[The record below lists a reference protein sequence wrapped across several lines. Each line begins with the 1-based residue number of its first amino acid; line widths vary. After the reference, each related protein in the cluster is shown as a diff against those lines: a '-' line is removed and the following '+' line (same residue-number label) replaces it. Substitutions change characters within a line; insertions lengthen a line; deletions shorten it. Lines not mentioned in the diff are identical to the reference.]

1 MEEETKIPIYRIDDD
16 HETRSNIFPR
26 WSEELL
32 EVDENI
38 TRIID
43 QKSTVEDVILNC
55 LYKEKQKAR
64 EVHYKGIFNIINNVN
79 QIESLDSKWKVGDYI
94 SRIYHL
100 ITLLYN
106 RQTKLP
112 MILLSNFKEVILY
125 KEFYDRL
132 FYGKYYEKH
141 ETQKESKDNVEH
153 PKHYTSHPSKIE
165 CITITQYYN
174 FCIGNAMKYLW
185 RAGIKKEEG
194 LTPVEKEIE
203 DCKKAIWY
211 INKHIESLK

>member
-1 MEEETKIPIYRIDDD
+1 MEEETKIPIYRINDD

-26 WSEELL
+26 WTDDML

-43 QKSTVEDVILNC
+43 QRSTVEDVILKC
-55 LYKEKQKAR
+55 LYREMQKAR
-64 EVHYKGIFNIINNVN
+64 EVHYKGTFNIINNVT
-79 QIESLDSKWKVGDYI
+79 QIESLDSKWDSND
-94 SRIYHL
+94 SRSRSVHIHFQLDEFSEYK
-100 ITLLYN
+100 TLCSN
-106 RQTKLP
+106 RDALFC
-112 MILLSNFKEVILY
+112 NCKEQ
-125 KEFYDRL
+125 D
-132 FYGKYYEKH
+132 EKNK
-141 ETQKESKDNVEH
+141 QYMRQIQQRDNVEH

-165 CITITQYYN
+165 CITITQHYN

-194 LTPVEKEIE
+194 LTPIEKEIE

>member
-26 WSEELL
+26 WTDDML

-43 QKSTVEDVILNC
+43 QRSTVEDVILNC
-55 LYKEKQKAR
+55 LCKEKQKVR
-64 EVHYKGIFNIINNVN
+64 EAHYKGLFNIPPSINRFTALYGIWYPNISESRLNVEN
-79 QIESLDSKWKVGDYI
+79 PFIIKQKDLDEQFEHNKIFQYKGTWKEQNDKCKT
-94 SRIYHL
+94 S
-100 ITLLYN
+100 
-106 RQTKLP
+106 
-112 MILLSNFKEVILY
+112 Y
-125 KEFYDRL
+125 K
-132 FYGKYYEKH
+132 
-141 ETQKESKDNVEH
+141 NVEH

-165 CITITQYYN
+165 CITIIQYYN